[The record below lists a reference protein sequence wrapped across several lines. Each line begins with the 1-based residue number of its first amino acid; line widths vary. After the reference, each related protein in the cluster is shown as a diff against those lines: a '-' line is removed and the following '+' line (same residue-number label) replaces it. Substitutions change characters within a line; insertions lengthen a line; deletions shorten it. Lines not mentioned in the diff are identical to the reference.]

1 MVGQSLQSFL
11 PPASPSRGLIATT
24 RHQRG
29 ADLGPVTVRFGHRAR
44 CGLMRQKKNSW
55 SSFSSFFSQLQ
66 MSLALLRLEGIVH
79 FQVALEETGPLPIVL
94 FEGGCIQ
101 VFFSKIHVQQPN
113 WVESLQKAIL
123 GTDKSFWTAKSG
135 SWQTCMYLIVALV
148 TLFNF
153 AYLV

>member
-1 MVGQSLQSFL
+1 MEQSEIFP
-11 PPASPSRGLIATT
+11 PPASLSRGLIATT

-44 CGLMRQKKNSW
+44 CGPMRQKKNSW

-94 FEGGCIQ
+94 LEGGCIQ
-101 VFFSKIHVQQPN
+101 VFFFKDTCSTTK
-113 WVESLQKAIL
+113 L
-123 GTDKSFWTAKSG
+123 GRITTKSYTWH
-135 SWQTCMYLIVALV
+135 
-148 TLFNF
+148 
-153 AYLV
+153 